1 MDKLFWVI
9 PGKLAGRPGPDR
21 EPWNLAALRAGGI
34 GAILS
39 VNDGLLCQPEDFAAA
54 GITYACMPL
63 SANAPPQPGDEH
75 ICRRVLPQAYAFVQA
90 QMEQGHGVV
99 VHCSGGKDRT
109 GLFLG
114 YFFMQH
120 RGLSPQEA
128 IQAVRHVRPIALS
141 APGWEEFAQ
150 RVLRCG
156 WGGTP

>member
-39 VNDGLLCQPEDFAAA
+39 VNDGLLCQPQDFAVA

-63 SANAPPQPGDEH
+63 SSNAPPQPEDEH
-75 ICRRVLPQAYAFVQA
+75 ICRRALPQAYAFVQA
-90 QMEQGHGVV
+90 QMGQGHAVL

-120 RGLSPQEA
+120 VGLSPQEA

-150 RVLRCG
+150 QVLRCFA
-156 WGGTP
+156 

>member
-39 VNDGLLCQPEDFAAA
+39 VNDGLSCQPQDFATA
-54 GITYACMPL
+54 GIAYACMPL

-109 GLFLG
+109 GLFLS

-128 IQAVRHVRPIALS
+128 IQAVRQVRPIALS

-150 RVLRCG
+150 QVLRCCV
-156 WGGTP
+156 